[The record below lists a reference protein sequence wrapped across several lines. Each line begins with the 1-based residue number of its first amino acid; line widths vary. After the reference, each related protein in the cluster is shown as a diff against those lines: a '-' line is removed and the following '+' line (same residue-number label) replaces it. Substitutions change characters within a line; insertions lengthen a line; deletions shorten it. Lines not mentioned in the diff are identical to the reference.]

1 MPAATTET
9 SPATGSAVE
18 VDGEG
23 RSAEE
28 LLRNL
33 KGLPEDDPG
42 ADRIQELVL
51 ELYRPLLY
59 RIARH
64 YSGRGEPYEDL
75 RQTAHLGLVKAVRGY
90 DPDRGKKFISYLLP
104 TVTGE
109 IKRHFR
115 DHTWAVRVPRRHQE
129 RRGRLHRA
137 SLEFQQRNAR
147 EPRPQELA
155 QEMNL
160 PRAEVDELLQASE
173 AYSALSLDL
182 PDHKGEEGGSTLEER
197 IGGEDDSYDLVL
209 ERESLRPAMCCLDER
224 ERALL
229 RLRFFDDLTQSQIAE
244 EIGCS
249 QMHVSRL
256 LSATLDKLRERVD
269 RHDRAGGDGD
279 TGEAE
284 GGRDRGAR

>member
-1 MPAATTET
+1 MPIET
-9 SPATGSAVE
+9 GPAVDEKE
-18 VDGEG
+18 VEG

-28 LLRNL
+28 LLE
-33 KGLPEDDPG
+33 GLQALPQDDPE
-42 ADRIQELVL
+42 AIRIQEEVL

-75 RQTAHLGLVKAVRGY
+75 RQTAHLGLVKAVHGY
-90 DPDRGKKFISYLLP
+90 NPHRGKKFISYLLP

-129 RRGRLHRA
+129 RRGRLHRV
-137 SLEFQQRNAR
+137 SIEFQQRHAR
-147 EPRPQELA
+147 EPSTAELA
-155 QEMNL
+155 REMDL
-160 PRAEVDELLQASE
+160 PRAEVEELLQASE
-173 AYSALSLDL
+173 AYSTLSLDL
-182 PDHKGEEGGSTLEER
+182 PDHKDEEGSPTLEER
-197 IGGEDDSYDLVL
+197 IGGEDDSYELVL

-224 ERALL
+224 ERVLL
-229 RLRFFDDLTQSQIAE
+229 RLRFFEDLTQAQIAE

-256 LSATLDKLRERVD
+256 LAATLDKLRDRVD
-269 RHDRAGGDGD
+269 RDE
-279 TGEAE
+279 TPS
-284 GGRDRGAR
+284 

>member
-1 MPAATTET
+1 MTATSTT
-9 SPATGSAVE
+9 TGHAVE
-18 VDGEG
+18 EDVHG

-28 LLRNL
+28 LLQDLRD
-33 KGLPEDDPG
+33 LPEGHPDTNLL
-42 ADRIQELVL
+42 QEQVL

-129 RRGRLHRA
+129 HRGRLHRV
-137 SLEFQQRNAR
+137 SVEFQQRHAR
-147 EPRPQELA
+147 EPRTEELA

-160 PRAEVDELLQASE
+160 PRKEVEELLQASE
-173 AYSALSLDL
+173 AYSTLSLDL
-182 PDHKGEEGGSTLEER
+182 PDHKDEEGGSTLEER
-197 IGGEDDSYDLVL
+197 IGDEDDSYDLVL
-209 ERESLRPAMCCLDER
+209 ERESLRPAMTCLDDR
-224 ERALL
+224 ERILL
-229 RLRFFDDLTQSQIAE
+229 RLRFFDDLTQAQIAE

-256 LSATLDKLRERVD
+256 LSATLGKLRERVD
-269 RHDRAGGDGD
+269 HDEPETDETTTAG
-279 TGEAE
+279 TTA
-284 GGRDRGAR
+284 